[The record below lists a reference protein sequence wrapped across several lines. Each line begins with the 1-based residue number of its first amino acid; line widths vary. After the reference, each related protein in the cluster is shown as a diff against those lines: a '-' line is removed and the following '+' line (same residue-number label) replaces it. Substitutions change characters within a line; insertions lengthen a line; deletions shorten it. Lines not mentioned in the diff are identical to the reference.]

1 MTDTDFFTDGPEFA
15 DETRSGGDGLLRI
28 NWYNGDIKAKT
39 PGAFFVEDDRLERS
53 GYDAPGK
60 PWAKVERT
68 FNDGSTKSGY
78 GTPGA
83 KIAVIGWRQQDAV
96 HGADGRIE
104 RFLDGRTSKAGRP
117 DGWTCVVEVLCL
129 MDGFGMQPVV
139 WRSNRIKSSMA
150 FLLNITLAFDDAI
163 FRDAKAAARQAG
175 RQVYRWSF
183 WMPIRGAKGPD
194 GQPVFE
200 KTQGQPVT
208 PPALILPEGKTG
220 RELWSALYSGPEIV
234 KRGIE
239 LRTEWDAWFSQ
250 PIGSNAAQ
258 AQPSGRNVPQPVED
272 EALPF

>member
-1 MTDTDFFTDGPEFA
+1 MTDNDFFTDGPAFA
-15 DETRSGGDGLLRI
+15 DETTNTGDGLLRV
-28 NWYNGDIKAKT
+28 NWHNGDVKQKT

-60 PWAKVERT
+60 PWAQTQRT
-68 FNDGSTKSGY
+68 FNDGSSKSGY

-96 HGADGRIE
+96 CNTEGRVE
-104 RFLDGRTSKAGRP
+104 RFLTGRTPKAERP
-117 DGWTCVVEVLCL
+117 NGWTCVVEVLCL

-150 FLLNITLAFDDAI
+150 FLLNIVPTYDDAI
-163 FRDAKAAARQAG
+163 FKDAKAAAKAAG

-183 WMPIRGAKGPD
+183 WMPIRGAKTPD
-194 GQPVFE
+194 GAPVFE

-208 PPALILPEGKTG
+208 PPTLILPDGKTG
-220 RELWSALYSGPEIV
+220 RDLWSALYTGAEIV

-250 PIGSNAAQ
+250 PIGGGQQQ
-258 AQPSGRNVPQPVED
+258 AQPAGRNVPQPVD
-272 EALPF
+272 GV